1 MQGATLP
8 GGKESHEGPVL
19 KVTNVELDDAGVYV
33 CKASDR
39 KHRAVEKT
47 VKVTNN
53 NHNTERE

>member
-47 VKVTNN
+47 VKV
-53 NHNTERE
+53 RI